1 MRIGSYIAGTWHAGG
16 DELHPVHDPYTG
28 ELLALIP
35 LADASTMEE
44 AIAAAVAARPRLDA
58 LGATD
63 RAGRLEQLALAIEQ
77 RGEEFAQLIRRE
89 AGKPITHART
99 EVARAITTVR
109 LAAAEA
115 LRLVDTEIDVDYD
128 AGRGRRAWVRRVPV
142 GVVAAITPFNFPLNL
157 VLHKVAPALAVGCP
171 VVLKPA
177 PQAPLTALLLAEL
190 IDALRFP
197 AGSFS
202 ALLCTNAV
210 AEQLVRDDRV
220 ALLSFT
226 GSDAVGWHLKGISG
240 RKHVALEL
248 GGNAAVIIDD
258 VPDLATVAMTV
269 AQGAFAYAGQ
279 TCISTQRIHVLE
291 PHFDAFRD
299 ALVAATK
306 GIISGDPAREDVT
319 NGPLI
324 DAHQCARIAR
334 WVQEAE
340 QGGATVLCGGHVLDH
355 ARNVFAPTLITGT
368 RPDMRIRAEE
378 AFGPVAVVEPVS
390 DIGEAI
396 RSVNE
401 SRFGLQAALFTTN
414 EDHVRRAFAQLE
426 VGGVI
431 INGVPGLRVDGMP
444 YGGVKDSGLGRE
456 GPRYAMEDM
465 SVLRVLLR

>member
-1 MRIGSYIAGTWHAGG
+1 MSSGNYIAGTWRVG
-16 DELHPVHDPYTG
+16 DDALHPVHDPYTG
-28 ELLALIP
+28 EVLAVIG

-44 AIAAAVAARPRLDA
+44 AIAAAVAARPQLDA
-58 LGATD
+58 LGA
-63 RAGRLEQLALAIEQ
+63 AGRADRLKQLATAIEQ

-99 EVARAITTVR
+99 EVSRAITTVR

-115 LRLVDTEIDVDYD
+115 LQLVDTEIDVDYD

-190 IDALRFP
+190 IDALRLP

-202 ALLCTNAV
+202 ALVCTNAV

-226 GSDAVGWHLKGISG
+226 GSDAVGWYLKGISG
-240 RKHVALEL
+240 RKQVALEL
-248 GGNAAVIIDD
+248 GGNAAVIVDD
-258 VPDLATVAMTV
+258 VPDPALVAATV

-279 TCISTQRIHVLE
+279 TCISTQRIYVLE
-291 PHFDAFRD
+291 PHFDAFCD
-299 ALVAATK
+299 ALVTATR
-306 GIISGDPAREDVT
+306 GIVSGDPAREDVT

-324 DAHQCARIAR
+324 DAHHCARMAR
-334 WVQEAE
+334 WVEEAKDA
-340 QGGATVLCGGHVLDH
+340 GATVLCGGHVLDDV
-355 ARNVFAPTLITGT
+355 RNVFAPTLLTAT
-368 RPDMRIRAEE
+368 RPDMRINAEE
-378 AFGPVAVVEPVS
+378 AFGPVAVVEPAR

-396 RSVNE
+396 RLVNA
-401 SRFGLQAALFTTN
+401 SRYGLQAGLFSMH
-414 EDHVRRAFAQLE
+414 EDHIRQAFAQLE

-456 GPRYAMEDM
+456 GPRYAMEGM
-465 SVLRVLLR
+465 SVQRVLLR